1 MGACKLPTGGVSYVL
16 ALALEEARVETL
28 RRRAR
33 ASSLSY
39 ACLDA
44 SALGRAAELEFAAR
58 AGFAV
63 WSCIPRWVRA
73 AIHGDARAHGA
84 AVTTRDRGVDV
95 VGIRDGRLILVQLK
109 WYRIDACVCG
119 DASMK
124 LALIASEAQ
133 RALQLDER
141 PRAILVMRR
150 GARTTRT
157 SPGTAGIEYV
167 ELSDDEIGMSARG
180 GLVGLS
186 GTNGLSGLNG
196 LTGLTRAAP
205 MAVCHAGPFEQFR
218 YVPKKAKDV
227 QKKRSEISEVS

>member
-1 MGACKLPTGGVSYVL
+1 MPKRRLSTGGVSYVL
-16 ALALEEARVETL
+16 ELALDEARVETL

-33 ASSLSY
+33 ACLSY

-63 WSCIPRWVRA
+63 WSCLPRWVRA
-73 AIHGDARAHGA
+73 AIHGDARA
-84 AVTTRDRGVDV
+84 VTTRDRGVDV
-95 VGIRDGRLILVQLK
+95 VGLRDGRLILAQIK
-109 WYRIDACVCG
+109 WYHHGACVCG
-119 DASMK
+119 DAGMK

-133 RALQLDER
+133 RAMQLDEP

-150 GARTTRT
+150 GSRTTRT
-157 SPGTAGIEYV
+157 SPGTTGIEYV

-186 GTNGLSGLNG
+186 GARGLSGLNG
-196 LTGLTRAAP
+196 VSGLTRAGP
-205 MAVCHAGPFEQFR
+205 VAVCHAGPFEHFR
-218 YVPKKAKDV
+218 YVPKARDV
-227 QKKRSEISEVS
+227 QKRRSEISEVS